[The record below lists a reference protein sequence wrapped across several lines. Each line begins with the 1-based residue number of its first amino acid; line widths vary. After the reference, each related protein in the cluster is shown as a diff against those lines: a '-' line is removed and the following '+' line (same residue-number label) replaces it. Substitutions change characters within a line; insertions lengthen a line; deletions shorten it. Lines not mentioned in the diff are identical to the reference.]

1 MNRRMVVRTVLA
13 LALAGTLIT
22 QAFSQVLWLDPLPQ
36 GAENP
41 YPGLGGS
48 FVLTSTTGSVSLS
61 DYQGKVVVIFF
72 GYTFCSDICPT
83 TLTVLGQALDALH
96 DDESEEVQPLFIS
109 LDSERDRPQRM
120 AEYSAFFHPKIRGL
134 TGTSEQINQVARQYG
149 VLYQAVPA
157 PDLALGYSVD
167 HSGIIYVVGREG
179 QTAAL
184 IQHGSPAG
192 LILQTVRKVLA
203 RSAS

>member
-61 DYQGKVVVIFF
+61 DYQGKVVVIFLVTPF
-72 GYTFCSDICPT
+72 
-83 TLTVLGQALDALH
+83 VR
-96 DDESEEVQPLFIS
+96 IS
-109 LDSERDRPQRM
+109 
-120 AEYSAFFHPKIRGL
+120 
-134 TGTSEQINQVARQYG
+134 
-149 VLYQAVPA
+149 VP
-157 PDLALGYSVD
+157 
-167 HSGIIYVVGREG
+167 R
-179 QTAAL
+179 
-184 IQHGSPAG
+184 
-192 LILQTVRKVLA
+192 R
-203 RSAS
+203 